1 MVSLSNSPFKIF
13 QMVLASRVIKHY
25 KGLARIPSA
34 ELEEDYDDKP
44 LPPVPPHQ
52 APGAV
57 LGARYGHGRG
67 GGGGGSV
74 RSDVSKNGGVRFGPI
89 ETKEVPRTLRK
100 DLSLEQYAPTPPR
113 KKKGLLSRGGG
124 GGGRRQGSAASF
136 ERDYEISPKYAH
148 AQQQQQ
154 PQQPAAV
161 NHTYM
166 PSPSS
171 GRRRSDERR
180 QVDAMSDEMIERQ
193 F

>member
-57 LGARYGHGRG
+57 LGARYGHGHGG

-74 RSDVSKNGGVRFGPI
+74 RSDASKNGGVRFGPI

-100 DLSLEQYAPTPPR
+100 DLSLEQYAPTPPL
-113 KKKGLLSRGGG
+113 KKKKRGLLRSSF
-124 GGGRRQGSAASF
+124 RRQGG
-136 ERDYEISPKYAH
+136 
-148 AQQQQQ
+148 
-154 PQQPAAV
+154 
-161 NHTYM
+161 N
-166 PSPSS
+166 
-171 GRRRSDERR
+171 
-180 QVDAMSDEMIERQ
+180 
-193 F
+193 